1 MKPTFLHVITSFLFL
16 ILLSPSLLGQ
26 DSLQINYKT
35 IGVEYFGELGLHPG
49 ARVDIGLPLWT
60 NTKLKGKNGRKFYQ
74 KLIARP
80 HIGYYYIPQYTN
92 NFFFGSDISLQFLTQ
107 KTNTKKY
114 FIFESFFGLRYLRYS
129 YQGSIYASNTNGGFD
144 RLKNGGGNSFVFSSG
159 FLIGGS
165 LPVEHLEWI
174 LGAEYFGEFS
184 EDKLIVHHPAARVG
198 LRFKW

>member
-35 IGVEYFGELGLHPG
+35 IGVEYFG
-49 ARVDIGLPLWT
+49 
-60 NTKLKGKNGRKFYQ
+60 KLKGKNGRKFYQ

-174 LGAEYFGEFS
+174 IGAEYFGEFS